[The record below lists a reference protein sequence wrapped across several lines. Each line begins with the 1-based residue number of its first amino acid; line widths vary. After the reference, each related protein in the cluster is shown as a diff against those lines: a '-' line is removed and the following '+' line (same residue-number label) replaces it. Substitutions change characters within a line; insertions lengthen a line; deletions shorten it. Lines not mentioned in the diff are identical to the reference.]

1 MELQFLDLLAGL
13 HTPWLDRV
21 MVCITSLGD
30 HGTLWILTG
39 LLLLMIKRYRKDG
52 LLLLAAL
59 FISFLICNVLL
70 KNLAARERP
79 FSVNPQA
86 LLLIPPPQDFS
97 FPSGHTSISF
107 AAAGILYS
115 MNRRVGAAAFIM
127 AALIMF
133 SRLYLY
139 VHYPTDVIGGLVTG
153 LFSAWLAVTFV
164 KPLLNKVRFLCGE

>member
-39 LLLLMIKRYRKDG
+39 LLLLMIKRYRRDG
-52 LLLLAAL
+52 ILLLAAL

-70 KNLAARERP
+70 KNLVARERP

-107 AAAGILYS
+107 AAASILYS
-115 MNRRVGAAAFIM
+115 MNRRAGTAALIT

-139 VHYPTDVIGGLVTG
+139 VHYPTDVIGGIVTG
-153 LFSAWLAVTFV
+153 LLSAWIAEAFV
-164 KPLLNKVRFLCGE
+164 KPLIDRARIL